1 MTLSA
6 WRITKHKFAR
16 SAFVGDG
23 ARIYGG
29 RWNSPGTPMIY
40 TAQSQ
45 ALAVLE
51 MLVHLDSPDLLS
63 KYVLFEISID
73 PSHVIDLSLASLPRN
88 WRAYPVPARVQA
100 IGDAWVAGDAS
111 AVLRVPSALVPGESN
126 FLLNPR
132 HPDFGKLRIHKPI
145 PFQYDPR
152 LGRR

>member
-1 MTLSA
+1 LTLSA
-6 WRITKHKFAR
+6 WRITKQKFAK

-73 PSHVIDLSLASLPRN
+73 PSYVLDTTIASLPRN
-88 WRAYPVPARVQA
+88 WRANPIPARVQA
-100 IGDAWVAGDAS
+100 IGDAWVAGGAS
-111 AVLRVPSALVPGESN
+111 PVLRVPSVLVPGESN

-132 HPDFGKLRIHKPI
+132 HADFSKLRIGKPV
-145 PFQYDPR
+145 PFHYDPP